1 MSENMR
7 AKIIRQQMEL
17 AGVSKADQAKHIAA
31 AKSMPTVE
39 ELMEQ
44 ARTAN
49 WTEFERWERGRKV
62 RDGKW

>member
-39 ELMEQ
+39 ELIKH
-44 ARTAN
+44 ARTRSP
-49 WTEFERWERGRKV
+49 EYQRWERGRKV